1 MAFAIVSLFFNL
13 NKMKKLIFTSILLA
27 IIAGG
32 TALKAQNQQ
41 EERLGLPGDNLN
53 LYGVMKLFRESET
66 LEAFEKALNDEKSKI
81 NNLDLDGN
89 NYIDYIRVIDNID
102 NDVHNIVLQ
111 VPVSKNENQDV
122 AVFTVMRDKDGKV
135 FIQLIGDE
143 DLYGKD
149 YIIEP
154 IYDEEM
160 AQTPNPGYRGNDNP
174 GARRVTVVHT
184 TAYEIATWPV
194 VRFIYLPGYNGW
206 RSSWYYGYYPSYWQ
220 PWTPYYYDYYYGF
233 HYNWYDNYY
242 YSHYRRWNHYR
253 YSRWN
258 DYYYTGHRQRSVY
271 VSSGIQKGNYKTT
284 YSRPESR
291 RDGEAEFAKMYPSQ
305 NRRSTDATQVN
316 SNSNSNTRRTTT
328 GTSKGAPEQNAGTT
342 RRSTQSETVR
352 TSTENSAPQSSANRR
367 STTTTT
373 TTSKSVSKPATTQRT
388 ESRSSVKTST
398 KAVKAPA
405 STTTRRSSTTTK
417 SEPAK
422 KSEKTETT
430 KSSRR

>member
-1 MAFAIVSLFFNL
+1 
-13 NKMKKLIFTSILLA
+13 MKKLIITSILLA
-27 IIAGG
+27 FIAGG
-32 TALKAQNQQ
+32 TLLKAQNQD

-66 LEAFEKALNDEKSKI
+66 LEGFEKALNDQNSKI

-89 NYIDYIRVIDNID
+89 NYIDYIRVIDNVE
-102 NDVHNIVLQ
+102 NDVHTIVLQ
-111 VPVSKNENQDV
+111 VPVNKNENQDV

-154 IYDEEM
+154 IYDEDM
-160 AQTPNPGYRGNDNP
+160 AQTPNPGFKGNDNP

-184 TAYEIATWPV
+184 TAYEIAAWPV
-194 VRFIYLPGYNGW
+194 VRFIYLPGYMGW

-242 YSHYRRWNHYR
+242 SHYRRWNHYR
-253 YSRWN
+253 YSGWN
-258 DYYYTGHRQRSVY
+258 DYYYVGHRQRSVY
-271 VSSGIQKGNYKTT
+271 VSSGIQKGTYKAT

-291 RDGEAEFAKMYPSQ
+291 RDGEADFAKMYPSQ
-305 NRRSTDATQVN
+305 NRRSSESTPAN
-316 SNSNSNTRRTTT
+316 SNSNSNSRRGTTET
-328 GTSKGAPEQNAGTT
+328 AKKAPEQNVGTS
-342 RRSTQSETVR
+342 RRSTESETVR
-352 TSTENSAPQSSANRR
+352 TSTEKSAPQSSANRR
-367 STTTTT
+367 STTTAPA
-373 TTSKSVSKPATTQRT
+373 SKSSSTPAATQRT
-388 ESRSSVKTST
+388 ESRSSSKST

-405 STTTRRSSTTTK
+405 STPSRRSSTTTK
-417 SEPAK
+417 KEPAKKEPAK

>member
-1 MAFAIVSLFFNL
+1 
-13 NKMKKLIFTSILLA
+13 MKKLIFTSILLA
-27 IIAGG
+27 FIAGG
-32 TALKAQNQQ
+32 TTLKAQNQE

-66 LEAFEKALNDEKSKI
+66 LEGFEKALNDEKSKI

-89 NYIDYIRVIDNID
+89 NYIDYIRVIDNVD
-102 NDVHNIVLQ
+102 NDVHTIVLQ
-111 VPVSKNENQDV
+111 VPVNQNENQDV

-160 AQTPNPGYRGNDNP
+160 AQTPNPGYKGNDNP

-194 VRFIYLPGYNGW
+194 VRFIYLPGYMGW
-206 RSSWYYGYYPSYWQ
+206 RSSWYYGYYPPYWR
-220 PWTPYYYDYYYGF
+220 PWTPYYWDYYYGF

-271 VSSGIQKGNYKTT
+271 VSSGIQKGTYKTT

-316 SNSNSNTRRTTT
+316 SNTNSNSNTRRTTT

-352 TSTENSAPQSSANRR
+352 TSTESSAPQSSANRR
-367 STTTTT
+367 SSTTT
-373 TTSKSVSKPATTQRT
+373 TTSKSVSKPAATQRT
-388 ESRSSVKTST
+388 ESRSSAKSST

-422 KSEKTETT
+422 KSTKTETT